1 MKITPFDRLFLCRC
15 RESFMKR
22 GFLCLSLIMT
32 IAAGALAIFS
42 LQEGQTPSTGPQTEK
57 RFPPLKVATGFK
69 ATLFACDPLIEY
81 PSVIS
86 IGPRP
91 GSIFVAVDYMTGL
104 VRDGKVKSEIRLVED
119 TDGDG
124 YADKATTIAR
134 GFNSIQ
140 GLAYHDDTLYVMHA
154 PYLTALRYDKKTG
167 VADQRKDLLT
177 GLGLKPEDNPS
188 RLHCANGVVVGH
200 DGWLY
205 LAIGD
210 NGVNVPRPEG
220 DRLVYHGGGILR
232 CRPDGHDLHLFSTG
246 LRNIYDI
253 ALDAEL
259 NVFTRDNENDGGTY
273 MIRVCHCFH
282 GSDHGYPYDYE
293 ERPDHAMKPIGD
305 FGLGSSAGGVCY
317 LEKQFPP
324 EYRGN
329 LFFCEWGKAVVRYEL
344 KSASSGFA
352 PVKELEFAAGD
363 PKDIYPFKPTD
374 IVVQRD
380 GTMMVADYAD
390 GQQPK
395 RGRGRIYHIAYV
407 GQDSN
412 PAAKVKAS
420 PKYKDDDIHQWL
432 ARLNAESYFERCEAQ
447 LAVQCSERFHR
458 DIVMRGIADARMG
471 ARGRMHGIWLL
482 ARSRGPDPAV
492 IDTLLRMAGT
502 DPEPSVRA
510 QAVRAVA
517 DLADPV
523 LIKHRLDAGRGD
535 GKLAERL
542 AGLAKGQDPRVAL
555 EIVVALGR
563 LRWADAPNWLREN
576 LGKPDAAL
584 AHAAMQALRRSQNWP
599 AILKLLDQPD
609 NTPIRN
615 VAMRAVADRYE
626 IKVVDDLIERLKNE
640 KDASG
645 RREYADALAR
655 VYKKPGPWKY
665 WGYRPAPRPANTQ
678 GWERTDAIAKS
689 LDAVLADPN
698 RDVRL
703 AVLKRMQREKVPVD
717 LVALGA
723 WLRDEYQPGRAAAI
737 LALLSEQ
744 SAAGVRP
751 LLEKVV
757 PDKQHSAANRL
768 AALAL
773 LVKGLDKAAGAP
785 LLELAQEL
793 EDGPVLADAL
803 RRMAVYPNPQA
814 GLLLANKLKSLDG
827 AVRAAAIEALGQL
840 QAKEGRDMVLQLLQD
855 KDVRVRR
862 AAAGAAGKL
871 GAKVASEPLLK
882 LMADADAAVR
892 LASLDSLRLLGDPRV
907 VPLAV
912 AALNERALELKA
924 LECLGELGGPAQETA
939 VVNLARHAPTS
950 DIPAAV
956 VRVLTAW
963 SARKDATA
971 KQRHSLNRAV
981 AEVHGASGILARWNA
996 SGPIT
1001 DKDAPKI
1008 LLQLA
1013 RDGKSPADWRTL
1025 FAAGAEARLVLAP
1038 KGSAKDA
1045 RWFAQTEVAV
1055 NTATD
1060 VEFFASSRGGLQ
1072 VWLNG
1077 ESIFLRDQPRNFQFD
1092 SDRFAGRLDAGAN
1105 RLLVQTGPSSTG
1117 VEFVEFHVRF
1127 RRKSA
1132 KTEHEKLTQAALN
1145 RPGNAERGR
1154 KVFFDKEKSL
1164 CLKCHQ
1170 LGDQGECIGPKLT
1183 GVGGRFSR
1191 IYLVESILEPSR
1203 TIAPSFGTITV
1214 TLKSGKLLN
1223 GVKVG
1228 HSETTLTLADNQG
1241 QKHVLAKADIEEQ
1254 QVSAV
1259 SSMPEGLELR
1269 LTQEEFVDLI
1279 AFLANQKESRKP

>member
-1 MKITPFDRLFLCRC
+1 MNLLACRLLFL
-15 RESFMKR
+15 
-22 GFLCLSLIMT
+22 GTFLAPL
-32 IAAGALAIFS
+32 LAILFV
-42 LQEGQTPSTGPQTEK
+42 EGGQAPLTGPATEK
-57 RFPPLKVATGFK
+57 RFPPLRVPPGFK

-91 GSIFVAVDYMTGL
+91 RAIFVAVDYMTGL

-124 YADKATTIAR
+124 YADKATTIAK

-140 GLAYHDDTLYVMHA
+140 GLAYHDDTLFVMHA

-167 VADQRKDLLT
+167 VADKRKDLLT

-344 KSASSGFA
+344 KPASSGFA

-363 PKDIYPFKPTD
+363 SKDIYPFKPTD

-395 RGRGRIYHIAYV
+395 RGRGRIYQIAYV
-407 GQDSN
+407 GQDSD
-412 PAAKVKAS
+412 PVGKAKDS
-420 PKYKDDDIHQWL
+420 PKPNDDIQQWL

-447 LAVQCSERFHR
+447 LAVQRLERFHR
-458 DIVMRGIADARMG
+458 EIVMRVIPDARMG
-471 ARGRMHGIWLL
+471 VRGRMHGIWAL
-482 ARSRGPDPAV
+482 ARSRGADPAV
-492 IDTLLRMAGT
+492 IDKLLHMAGT

-523 LIKHRLDAGRGD
+523 LIKHKLDAGRGD
-535 GKLAERL
+535 AKLGERL
-542 AGLAKGQDPRVAL
+542 AALAKGQDPRVVL

-563 LRWADAPNWLREN
+563 LGWADAPNWLREN
-576 LGKPDAAL
+576 LGKPDATL
-584 AHAAMQALRRSQNWP
+584 AHAAMQALRRSGNWP

-615 VAMRAVADRYE
+615 VALRAVADRFE
-626 IKVVDDLIERLKNE
+626 IKVIDDLIERLKSE
-640 KDASG
+640 THASR

-665 WGYRPAPRPANTQ
+665 WGYRPAPRPANTEY
-678 GWERTDAIAKS
+678 WERTDAIAKS
-689 LDAVLADPN
+689 LGGVLADPN

-703 AVLKRMQREKVPVD
+703 AVLKCMQREKVPVD

-737 LALLSEQ
+737 LASLSEQ
-744 SAAGVRP
+744 PAAGVRP
-751 LLEKVV
+751 CLEKVV
-757 PDKQHSAANRL
+757 HDNQHSSANRL

-785 LLELAQEL
+785 LLEIAREL

-803 RRMAVYPNPQA
+803 RRMAQYPKLPA
-814 GLLLANKLKSLDG
+814 GPLLANKLKSLDG
-827 AVRAAAIEALGQL
+827 EVRAAAIEALGQL
-840 QAKEGRDMVLQLLQD
+840 QADEGRAMVLQLLQD

-871 GAKVASEPLLK
+871 RAKAAGEPLLK
-882 LMADADAAVR
+882 LLADADAAVR
-892 LASLDSLRLLGDPRV
+892 LASLDSLRLLGEPRV

-912 AALNERALELKA
+912 AALNERALQLKA
-924 LECLGELGGPAQETA
+924 LECLDELGGPAQETA

-956 VRVLTAW
+956 VRALTAW
-963 SARKDATA
+963 SAREDVTA
-971 KQRHSLNRAV
+971 SQRHSLNRAV
-981 AEVHGASGILARWNA
+981 AQVHGASGILARWAA

-1008 LLQLA
+1008 ILRLA
-1013 RDGKSPADWRTL
+1013 REGKTPADWRTL

-1055 NTATD
+1055 NTAAD

-1077 ESIFLRDQPRNFQFD
+1077 KSIFLRDQPRNFQFD

-1105 RLLVQTGPSSTG
+1105 RLLIQAGPSSTG
-1117 VEFVEFHVRF
+1117 VESVECHMRF

-1132 KTEHEKLTQAALN
+1132 KAEHEKLTQAALN

-1170 LGDQGECIGPKLT
+1170 LSNQGERIGPELT

-1203 TIAPSFGTITV
+1203 TIAPSFGTIAV
-1214 TLKSGKLLN
+1214 TLKSGKLLD

-1228 HSETTLTLADNQG
+1228 QSETTLTLADNQG

-1254 QVSAV
+1254 HASAV

-1279 AFLANQKESRKP
+1279 AFLASLKESRGP